1 MGMLLNIYESMCDQ
15 FVASNMVC
23 QITLYRNWDFNEFE
37 KYLKSLNLQY
47 ITSSVELCDS
57 DECGDYLFYYG
68 EEDGLYFIYSQPTH
82 PFAFPARI
90 SIFDSM
96 YEYSAENALG
106 YNEDELFKVYQCNQ
120 NLFTIL
126 SEKNENTRKRLL
138 FEWMKNTDR
147 PSAIPF

>member
-1 MGMLLNIYESMCDQ
+1 
-15 FVASNMVC
+15 
-23 QITLYRNWDFNEFE
+23 
-37 KYLKSLNLQY
+37 
-47 ITSSVELCDS
+47 
-57 DECGDYLFYYG
+57 
-68 EEDGLYFIYSQPTH
+68 
-82 PFAFPARI
+82 
-90 SIFDSM
+90 M